1 MLRNQ
6 GRSAADSFITNSRHD
21 VGHRSTLDLDPLLHG
36 I

>member
-1 MLRNQ
+1 MLRDQ
-6 GRSAADSFITNSRHD
+6 GRAAADTFLATGGRD